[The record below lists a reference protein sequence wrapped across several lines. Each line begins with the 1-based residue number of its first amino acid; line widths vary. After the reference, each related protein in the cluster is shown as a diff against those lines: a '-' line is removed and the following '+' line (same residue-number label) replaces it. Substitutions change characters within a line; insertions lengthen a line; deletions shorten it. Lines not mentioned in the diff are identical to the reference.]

1 MGGIRAHLPVRL
13 HRMWWSARGGA
24 EVHRRPADRARGL
37 RGSAAQG
44 FLAGGHRVQGLG
56 LLPYR
61 QPERVVRLRA
71 GVVFLVR
78 CWVFIGFAV
87 LVRAVLLDF
96 VFVLGRG
103 EGLVLVLGRG
113 EGLVLVG

>member
-24 EVHRRPADRARGL
+24 EIHRRPADRARGM
-37 RGSAAQG
+37 RGPAAQG
-44 FLAGGHRVQGLG
+44 LLAGGHRFQGLG

-61 QPERVVRLRA
+61 QPERVVRPRA

-78 CWVFIGFAV
+78 RWVFAGFAILVFAV
-87 LVRAVLLDF
+87 LVLGRGEGPVA
-96 VFVLGRG
+96 VLGRG
-103 EGLVLVLGRG
+103 EGLVG
-113 EGLVLVG
+113 